1 MRPTREMWVITRL
14 VFLII
19 TLNSGYNGTRR
30 CDKYLRNP
38 YIIADNQ
45 ETKMD
50 DFFQKVTT
58 MQDPFKKLASYIPG
72 FGGYVER
79 QNRRDAD
86 KLLRDTVARR
96 FEEQWKRASQ
106 LQEEMVGS
114 GMIAYVDDMEKAA
127 IQLRTFID
135 RITNAPRGYSG
146 LFDAVKINEKELEA
160 IYQFDAAFFDLAEQ
174 IVRANDNVEASMG
187 DESALPAAI
196 RNLTTLARL
205 ANETYNKR
213 SEAVTGSN

>member
-1 MRPTREMWVITRL
+1 
-14 VFLII
+14 
-19 TLNSGYNGTRR
+19 
-30 CDKYLRNP
+30 
-38 YIIADNQ
+38 
-45 ETKMD
+45 MD
-50 DFFQKVTT
+50 DFFQKVTS

-96 FEEQWKRASQ
+96 FDEQWKRTSQ
-106 LQEEMVGS
+106 LQEDMVSS

-127 IQLRTFID
+127 IQMRTFID
-135 RITNAPRGYSG
+135 KISTAPRGYSG

-174 IVRANDNVEASMG
+174 VARANDNVEASMG
-187 DESALPAAI
+187 DEAALPAAI
-196 RNLTTLARL
+196 RNLTSLARL
-205 ANETYNKR
+205 AVETYNKR